1 MKFLNKEKYTSLEI
15 GILVFFLLNSFTST
29 ITIQLFKN
37 TNTISVIL
45 TILLAFILGLIF
57 IKIIVK
63 LFSDNYLKNLSNIK
77 ILNNI
82 IKILLL
88 IGSLGISIYVLLNLS
103 LIIKNVLL
111 TNMSIQVIQLTFL
124 ILSTLLAI
132 KGIKSITIA
141 ANIMFIV
148 YFIFL
153 IINFSFNLSNINTI
167 NLLPI
172 NTNIENINFFK
183 IFLLTVAPVFMILII
198 PKNEIIDFNDCK
210 RKTYIFF
217 ILFYIYLLTKIL
229 FIISV
234 LGDKYYSIIA
244 YPEIEV
250 LKIINIFNFFERLEE
265 ILIINIF
272 IENLIVL
279 SMALNY
285 SKEIIKSIY
294 NIDNKIYYLIDIIIF
309 FFVIKFDTIINFY
322 FYIILT
328 IFIFINIL
336 AYKKNKS

>member
-1 MKFLNKEKYTSLEI
+1 MRFLNKEKYTSLEI
-15 GILVFFLLNSFTST
+15 GILIFFLLNSFTST

-45 TILLAFILGLIF
+45 TILLAFVLGLIF
-57 IKIIVK
+57 MKIIVK
-63 LFSDNYLKNLSNIK
+63 LFSDDYLKNLSNIK

-82 IKILLL
+82 TKILLL

-153 IINFSFNLSNINTI
+153 IINFSFNLLNVNPI

-172 NTNIENINFFK
+172 NTSIENVNFFQV
-183 IFLLTVAPVFMILII
+183 FLLTVAPAFMILII
-198 PKNEIIDFNDCK
+198 PKKEIIDFNDCK
-210 RKTYIFF
+210 KKSYIFF
-217 ILFYIYLLTKIL
+217 VLFYIYLIIKIF
-229 FIISV
+229 FIISI
-234 LGDKYYSIIA
+234 LGDKYYSIVA
-244 YPEIEV
+244 YPEIEI

-279 SMALNY
+279 SLALNY
-285 SKEIIKSIY
+285 SKEIIKTSF
-294 NIDNKIYYLIDIIIF
+294 NIDNKIYILIDIIVF
-309 FFVIKFDTIINFY
+309 FFVIKFDTIVNFY
-322 FYIILT
+322 FYIILI
-328 IFIFINIL
+328 IFILTNIL
-336 AYKKNKS
+336 TYKKNKS

>member
-1 MKFLNKEKYTSLEI
+1 MRFLNKEKYTSLEI
-15 GILVFFLLNSFTST
+15 GILIFFLLNSFTST

-45 TILLAFILGLIF
+45 TILLAFVLGLIF
-57 IKIIVK
+57 MKIIVK
-63 LFSDNYLKNLSNIK
+63 LFSDDYLKNLSNIK

-153 IINFSFNLSNINTI
+153 IINFSFNLLNVNPI

-172 NTNIENINFFK
+172 NTSIENVNFFQV
-183 IFLLTVAPVFMILII
+183 FLLTVAPVFMILII
-198 PKNEIIDFNDCK
+198 PKKEIIDFND
-210 RKTYIFF
+210 
-217 ILFYIYLLTKIL
+217 
-229 FIISV
+229 
-234 LGDKYYSIIA
+234 
-244 YPEIEV
+244 
-250 LKIINIFNFFERLEE
+250 
-265 ILIINIF
+265 
-272 IENLIVL
+272 
-279 SMALNY
+279 
-285 SKEIIKSIY
+285 
-294 NIDNKIYYLIDIIIF
+294 
-309 FFVIKFDTIINFY
+309 
-322 FYIILT
+322 
-328 IFIFINIL
+328 
-336 AYKKNKS
+336 

>member
-1 MKFLNKEKYTSLEI
+1 MRFLNKEKYTSLEI
-15 GILVFFLLNSFTST
+15 GILIFFLLNSFTST

-45 TILLAFILGLIF
+45 TILLAFVLGLIF
-57 IKIIVK
+57 MKIIVK
-63 LFSDNYLKNLSNIK
+63 LFSDDYLKNLSNIK

-153 IINFSFNLSNINTI
+153 IINFSFNLLNVNPI

-172 NTNIENINFFK
+172 NTSIENVNFFQV
-183 IFLLTVAPVFMILII
+183 FLLTVAPVFMILII
-198 PKNEIIDFNDCK
+198 PKKEIIDFNNCK
-210 RKTYIFF
+210 KKSYIFF
-217 ILFYIYLLTKIL
+217 VLFYIYLIIKIF
-229 FIISV
+229 FIISI
-234 LGDKYYSIIA
+234 LGDKYYSIVA
-244 YPEIEV
+244 YPEIEI

-279 SMALNY
+279 SLALNY
-285 SKEIIKSIY
+285 SKEIIKTSF
-294 NIDNKIYYLIDIIIF
+294 NIDNKIYILIDIIFF
-309 FFVIKFDTIINFY
+309 FFVIKFDTIVNFY
-322 FYIILT
+322 FYIILI
-328 IFIFINIL
+328 IFILTNIL
-336 AYKKNKS
+336 TYKKNKS

>member
-198 PKNEIIDFNDCK
+198 PKNEIIDFNNCK

>member
-1 MKFLNKEKYTSLEI
+1 MNKEKYTSLEI

-57 IKIIVK
+57 MKIIVK
-63 LFSDNYLKNLSNIK
+63 LFSDDYLKNLSNIK

>member
-1 MKFLNKEKYTSLEI
+1 MNKEKYTSLEI

>member
-1 MKFLNKEKYTSLEI
+1 MNKEKYTSLEI
-15 GILVFFLLNSFTST
+15 GVLIFFLLNSFTST
-29 ITIQLFKN
+29 TTIQLFKH
-37 TNTISVIL
+37 TNTLSIIM
-45 TILLAFILGLIF
+45 TILISFILGF
-57 IKIIVK
+57 FSIKIISQ
-63 LFSDNYLKNLSNIK
+63 LFNDNYFEKLSNIK
-77 ILNNI
+77 IINNV
-82 IKILLL
+82 IKFLLL

-111 TNMSIQVIQLTFL
+111 TNISIQIIQLTFL

-148 YFIFL
+148 YLIFL
-153 IINFSFNLSNINTI
+153 IINFSFNLLNVNPI

-172 NTNIENINFFK
+172 NTNIDNLNFLQL
-183 IFLLTVAPVFMILII
+183 FLITIAPVFMILII
-198 PKNEIIDFNDCK
+198 PKKEIIDFNDCK
-210 RKTYIFF
+210 KKSYIFF
-217 ILFYIYLLTKIL
+217 VLFYIYMIIKIL
-229 FIISV
+229 FIISI
-234 LGDKYYSIIA
+234 LGDKYYSIVA

-279 SMALNY
+279 SLALNY
-285 SKEIIKSIY
+285 SKEIIKTNF
-294 NIDNKIYYLIDIIIF
+294 NIDNKIYILIDIIVF
-309 FFVIKFDTIINFY
+309 FSVIKLDIITNFY

-328 IFIFINIL
+328 IFIFANIL
-336 AYKKNKS
+336 TYKKNKS

>member
-1 MKFLNKEKYTSLEI
+1 MNKEKYTSLEI

-198 PKNEIIDFNDCK
+198 PKNEIIDFNNCK